1 MALRRATVYPNG
13 IKPLKRKDNMTKT
26 LLFAGALVL
35 AVTPALAAKDCE
47 ELKAEI
53 AAKIEKK
60 GVKAYTLEV
69 VKKGEEGERRV
80 VGTCGGGASVIVY
93 KRGKAS

>member
-1 MALRRATVYPNG
+1 MRINRTKGDTQMRAFIAV
-13 IKPLKRKDNMTKT
+13 IA
-26 LLFAGALVL
+26 FFL
-35 AVTPALAAKDCE
+35 AASPALARKDCE

-60 GVKAYTLEV
+60 GVKAYTLEA
-69 VKKGEEGERRV
+69 VKKGEEGDRRV
-80 VGTCGGGASVIVY
+80 VGTCDGGAKVIVY

>member
-1 MALRRATVYPNG
+1 MRILMLAAALSVVA
-13 IKPLKRKDNMTKT
+13 
-26 LLFAGALVL
+26 
-35 AVTPALAAKDCE
+35 TPALAGKSCD

-69 VKKGEEGERRV
+69 VKKGEEGDRKV
-80 VGTCGGGASVIVY
+80 VGTCGGGTHVIVY
-93 KRGKAS
+93 KRG

>member
-1 MALRRATVYPNG
+1 MR
-13 IKPLKRKDNMTKT
+13 T
-26 LLFAGALVL
+26 LILFAGLFAL
-35 AVTPALAAKDCE
+35 AASPAFAAKDCE

-80 VGTCGGGASVIVY
+80 VGNCGGGTKVIVY

>member
-1 MALRRATVYPNG
+1 MKILMLAVAL
-13 IKPLKRKDNMTKT
+13 
-26 LLFAGALVL
+26 AGAS
-35 AVTPALAAKDCE
+35 TPALARKDCE

-60 GVKAYTLEV
+60 GVKAYTLEA
-69 VKKGEEGERRV
+69 VKKGEEGDRRV
-80 VGTCGGGASVIVY
+80 VGNCDGGAKVIVY

>member
-1 MALRRATVYPNG
+1 MRQ
-13 IKPLKRKDNMTKT
+13 T
-26 LLFAGALVL
+26 LLIAGVL
-35 AVTPALAAKDCE
+35 ALAATPAVAGTSCDD
-47 ELKAEI
+47 LKAEI

-80 VGTCGGGASVIVY
+80 VGTCGGGTQAIVY
-93 KRGKAS
+93 KRGKAY

>member
-1 MALRRATVYPNG
+1 MRHILLISGLLAMASTP
-13 IKPLKRKDNMTKT
+13 
-26 LLFAGALVL
+26 VL
-35 AVTPALAAKDCE
+35 AGKSCD

-60 GVKAYTLEV
+60 GVTAYTLEV
-69 VKKGEEGERRV
+69 VKKGEEGDRRV
-80 VGTCGGGASVIVY
+80 VGTCGGGTQVIVY

>member
-1 MALRRATVYPNG
+1 MRKSLLLTVAL
-13 IKPLKRKDNMTKT
+13 
-26 LLFAGALVL
+26 AGVSS
-35 AVTPALAAKDCE
+35 PALARKDRE

-60 GVKAYTLEV
+60 GVKAYTLDA
-69 VKKGEEGERRV
+69 VKKGDEGDRRV
-80 VGTCGGGASVIVY
+80 VGTCDGGAKVIVY

>member
-1 MALRRATVYPNG
+1 MS
-13 IKPLKRKDNMTKT
+13 KT
-26 LLFAGALVL
+26 LIFAAVL
-35 AVTPALAAKDCE
+35 AMACAPALAAKDCE

-60 GVKAYTLEV
+60 GVKAYTLEI
-69 VKKGEEGERRV
+69 VKKGEEGDRRV
-80 VGTCGGGASVIVY
+80 VGTCGGGTKVIAY

>member
-1 MALRRATVYPNG
+1 MRT
-13 IKPLKRKDNMTKT
+13 T
-26 LLFAGALVL
+26 LLFAGLFAL
-35 AVTPALAAKDCE
+35 AAAPAFAAKDCD

-69 VKKGEEGERRV
+69 VKKGEEGDRRV
-80 VGTCGGGASVIVY
+80 VGTCGGGAKVIVY
-93 KRGKAS
+93 KRG

>member
-1 MALRRATVYPNG
+1 MRKIPMMAG
-13 IKPLKRKDNMTKT
+13 
-26 LLFAGALVL
+26 VL
-35 AVTPALAAKDCE
+35 AMAAAPALAAKDCG

-69 VKKGEEGERRV
+69 VKKGEEGDRRV
-80 VGTCGGGASVIVY
+80 VGTCGGGTQVIVY

>member
-1 MALRRATVYPNG
+1 MRQS
-13 IKPLKRKDNMTKT
+13 
-26 LLFAGALVL
+26 LLFAGVL
-35 AVTPALAAKDCE
+35 ALAATPVFAAKTCD

-60 GVKAYTLEV
+60 GVKAYTLDV
-69 VKKGEEGERRV
+69 VKKGEEGDRRV
-80 VGTCGGGASVIVY
+80 VGTCGGGTQVIVY

>member
-1 MALRRATVYPNG
+1 MRHILPLAALLAT
-13 IKPLKRKDNMTKT
+13 
-26 LLFAGALVL
+26 AA
-35 AVTPALAAKDCE
+35 TPALAGKSCD

-60 GVKAYTLEV
+60 GVTAYTLEV
-69 VKKGEEGERRV
+69 VKKGEEGDRRV
-80 VGTCGGGASVIVY
+80 VGTCGGGTQVIVY

>member
-1 MALRRATVYPNG
+1 M
-13 IKPLKRKDNMTKT
+13 DKT
-26 LLFAGALVL
+26 LLLAVTLALV
-35 AVTPALAAKDCE
+35 ATPALARKDCE

-60 GVKAYTLEV
+60 GVKAYTLDA
-69 VKKGEEGERRV
+69 VKKGDEGDRRV
-80 VGTCGGGASVIVY
+80 VGTCDGGAKVIVY

>member
-1 MALRRATVYPNG
+1 MRQ
-13 IKPLKRKDNMTKT
+13 T
-26 LLFAGALVL
+26 LLIAGVL
-35 AVTPALAAKDCE
+35 ALAATPAAAGKSCD

-60 GVKAYTLEV
+60 GVKAYTLEI

-80 VGTCGGGASVIVY
+80 VGTCGGGTQAIVY
-93 KRGKAS
+93 KRGKAT

>member
-1 MALRRATVYPNG
+1 MRSQF
-13 IKPLKRKDNMTKT
+13 
-26 LLFAGALVL
+26 LFAGLFAL
-35 AVTPALAAKDCE
+35 AATPAFAAKDCD

-60 GVKAYTLEV
+60 GVKTYTLDV
-69 VKKGEEGERRV
+69 VTKGEEGDRRV
-80 VGTCGGGASVIVY
+80 VGTCGGGTKVIAY

>member
-1 MALRRATVYPNG
+1 MRQL
-13 IKPLKRKDNMTKT
+13 I
-26 LLFAGALVL
+26 LFAGLL
-35 AVTPALAAKDCE
+35 AMAATPAFAERSCDE
-47 ELKAEI
+47 VKAEI

-69 VKKGEEGERRV
+69 VKKGEEGDRRV
-80 VGTCGGGASVIVY
+80 VGNCGGGTHLIVY

>member
-1 MALRRATVYPNG
+1 M
-13 IKPLKRKDNMTKT
+13 KT
-26 LLFAGALVL
+26 LLLVPAIAIAL
-35 AVTPALAAKDCE
+35 AATPALARKSCDDV
-47 ELKAEI
+47 KAGI

-80 VGTCGGGASVIVY
+80 VGSCDGGTMIIVY
-93 KRGKAS
+93 KRGKAP